1 MGEREERRYFR
12 YDLEIGA
19 RNDASYDEQVDA
31 LNEFFAEYVLDRE
44 LTNT

>member
-1 MGEREERRYFR
+1 MGQTEERPFR

-31 LNEFFAEYVLDRE
+31 LNEFLAKYVLDRE
-44 LTNT
+44 STNT